1 MKCGFAKMST
11 KGTFEPV
18 WPYGT
23 DIYGRFLYLESGKER
38 VLIAAFDLSASYPRE
53 AARWRREVARRTGIP
68 EKSVWYHEL
77 QIHAAPEFEQMAG
90 KAMDALIDRS
100 VETILELIDRAEEC
114 DCYVAECD
122 MGTEFTFNR
131 EQYVEELG
139 GVTVWTGMSFDEE
152 GRPYTQNPDIMLLR
166 GYQPKLPVFDQP
178 IYFDNP
184 NDQMA
189 YLFLFKNKEGKTI
202 GTLSR
207 FAAHPDAAVLFEQR
221 FHPNKE
227 HEYHYDFDWPG
238 YLSEDMEKV
247 FGGIGMYINGPC
259 ADLSAKKSYDGMDTY
274 EDSAADCRR
283 LASLIGDRMREIF
296 TKNAVK
302 LDVDAA
308 FKTESF
314 EITLPMKE
322 DIPYTYDEIR
332 SIQPQ
337 TDEAQR
343 RLDEA
348 IARGEAPAHIK
359 RLIDDRW
366 RIGHINHLI
375 RGEEYS
381 FTEQQLATHEVT
393 VCVTAL
399 RFGGYLFV
407 GVPGE
412 SLVDITLWL
421 RSRFSGTKTVSV
433 DQVGG
438 YYNYMATPRSMTLGG
453 YTYWSSW
460 VRRDAIPIFK
470 AALAPKLDEFMR
482 D

>member
-1 MKCGFAKMST
+1 MKCSFAKMST
-11 KGTFEPV
+11 KGTFEPI

-23 DIYGRFLYLESGKER
+23 DLYGRFLYLESGTER
-38 VLIAAFDLSASYPRE
+38 VLIAAFDLSGSPPRE

-77 QIHAAPEFEQMAG
+77 QIHAAPAYEQMAG
-90 KAMDALIDRS
+90 KAMDALIERS
-100 VETILELIDRAEEC
+100 VETILELIDRAEAC
-114 DCYVAECD
+114 GCYVAECD

-131 EQYVEELG
+131 EQYAEGLG

-152 GRPYTQNPDIMLLR
+152 GRPYTQNPNIMLLR
-166 GYQPKLPVFDQP
+166 GYQPKLPVFDKP

-189 YLFLFKNKEGKTI
+189 YLFLFKNKEGKTL

-221 FHPNKE
+221 FHPNRE

-238 YLSEDMEKV
+238 YLSEDMEKA
-247 FGGIGMYINGPC
+247 FGGVGMYINGPC

-274 EDSAADCRR
+274 EASAADCRR
-283 LASLIGDRMREIF
+283 LASLIGGRMREIF
-296 TKNAVK
+296 AKNAFK

-332 SIQPQ
+332 NIHPQ
-337 TDEAQR
+337 IDEAQR

-348 IARGEAPAHIK
+348 IARGDAPAQVK

-366 RIGHINHLI
+366 RVGHIPHLI
-375 RGEEYS
+375 RGEEYG
-381 FTEQQLATHEVT
+381 FTEQQLAAHEVT

-412 SLVDITLWL
+412 SLVDMTLWL
-421 RSRFSGTKTVSV
+421 RSRFSGAKTVSV
-433 DQVGG
+433 DQIGG

-470 AALAPKLDEFMR
+470 AALAPKLDAFMR

>member
-207 FAAHPDAAVLFEQR
+207 FAAHPDAAVLF
-221 FHPNKE
+221 
-227 HEYHYDFDWPG
+227 
-238 YLSEDMEKV
+238 
-247 FGGIGMYINGPC
+247 
-259 ADLSAKKSYDGMDTY
+259 
-274 EDSAADCRR
+274 
-283 LASLIGDRMREIF
+283 
-296 TKNAVK
+296 
-302 LDVDAA
+302 
-308 FKTESF
+308 
-314 EITLPMKE
+314 
-322 DIPYTYDEIR
+322 
-332 SIQPQ
+332 
-337 TDEAQR
+337 
-343 RLDEA
+343 
-348 IARGEAPAHIK
+348 
-359 RLIDDRW
+359 
-366 RIGHINHLI
+366 
-375 RGEEYS
+375 
-381 FTEQQLATHEVT
+381 
-393 VCVTAL
+393 
-399 RFGGYLFV
+399 
-407 GVPGE
+407 
-412 SLVDITLWL
+412 
-421 RSRFSGTKTVSV
+421 
-433 DQVGG
+433 
-438 YYNYMATPRSMTLGG
+438 
-453 YTYWSSW
+453 
-460 VRRDAIPIFK
+460 
-470 AALAPKLDEFMR
+470 
-482 D
+482 